1 MILGLDMATKKTGY
15 CLLGEGYKLYK
26 YGLIRTKGSDA
37 RERIREIY
45 EVIDDILK
53 KNNIDKV
60 ILEDVP
66 VTNHNN
72 LRTGKEL
79 CILQGAVLSLCF
91 KYGLDYKLYAPS
103 GWRSIV
109 NLYDGTREGTRRDVQ
124 KQKAVDLVN
133 SKYALNFVYNKNETK
148 TKTTD
153 DDMAEAICIAL
164 AYEKESEKND

>member
-15 CLLGEGYKLYK
+15 CLLEEGSTLYK
-26 YGLIRTKGSDA
+26 YGLIRTKSDDV
-37 RERIREIY
+37 RERLREIY
-45 EVIDDILK
+45 EAIDDILK
-53 KNNIDKV
+53 NNNVSKV
-60 ILEDVP
+60 VLEDVP

-79 CILQGAVLSLCF
+79 CILQGTILSLCF
-91 KYGLDYKLYAPS
+91 KYGLDYKFYAPS

-109 NLYDGTREGTRRDVQ
+109 GLYDGTREGTKRDIQ

-133 SKYALNFVYNKNETK
+133 SKYALGFVYNKSETK
-148 TKTTD
+148 TRTTD

-164 AYEKESEKND
+164 AYEKEGDSND